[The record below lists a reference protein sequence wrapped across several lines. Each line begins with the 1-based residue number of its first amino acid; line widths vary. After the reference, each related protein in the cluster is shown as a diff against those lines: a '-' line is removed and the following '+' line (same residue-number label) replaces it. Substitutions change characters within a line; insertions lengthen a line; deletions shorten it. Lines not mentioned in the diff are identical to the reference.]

1 MGFRTS
7 QAEEPAALQALV
19 SHLALGVGVGAI
31 LIAVAAVVL
40 AALARVGG
48 LNRRNFDEH
57 LD

>member
-19 SHLALGVGVGAI
+19 SHLALGFGLGAVF
-31 LIAVAAVVL
+31 IAVAAVVT
-40 AALARVGG
+40 AALARLGG
-48 LNRRNFDEH
+48 LSRRNFDEH